1 MEKVKTEGL
10 LRKILPAFVFFAAA
24 ALFLFRRAR
33 YGYCYQDEPFL
44 VSLAARIL
52 RGDTL
57 LLDEWNGAQNTGVLL
72 LPVYAL
78 MHRLLGGTEG
88 ILLAMRWAY
97 CAFWLAA
104 LVFLWIKLAP
114 CGAVRYAAVIYM
126 LLFSPLDYMTLSYTS
141 ISLMCVTAI
150 AAITYADVFEMKVS
164 PVKTGL
170 TLGLLMTVSVLC
182 YPHMALFFALYALL
196 LLAAAL
202 LHRRRA
208 RSARNK
214 YILKLLCAML
224 AAVMLFA
231 AIYALFILLGR
242 DGRPLFENIAEIFR
256 DPQHH
261 SKGAID
267 ALLQICYFIGIQGV
281 GWIYPVGMLLLT
293 GAVLLPLRRRDALRP
308 LILGAGVLLYIYSLI
323 PVFISPRLQLNEQ
336 MRNIAFLGLLAY
348 ALMDKKPRRL
358 FYAFYGASA
367 VYTYAAF
374 MGTNTAIM
382 AISMGMSV
390 AGAAA
395 VVIILLLCRELSQK
409 GSESGGRFLKSAAAA
424 LAALAVLVQL
434 AAEVRVRFD
443 YTYYDDTLS
452 ALTEIIDRGPAKG
465 IYTCAENKAEYDGAL
480 DAFDRLMDGRERR
493 GKTLLSVSEIVSLY
507 ADMEL
512 DTYSVWLRG
521 ISTAQMW
528 ARQEKYFAL
537 NGKNTPDYIFFDE
550 YTPYDIALDGYE
562 VFDRGKYTLLVK
574 SE

>member
-1 MEKVKTEGL
+1 MEKIKTEGL
-10 LRKILPAFVFFAAA
+10 LRKLLPAFVFFASA
-24 ALFLFRRAR
+24 ALFLFWRAR

-44 VSLAARIL
+44 ASLAARIL

-57 LLDEWNGAQNTGVLL
+57 LIDEWHGAQNTGVLL
-72 LPVYAL
+72 LPVYAI
-78 MHRLLGGTEG
+78 MYRLLGGTEG

-150 AAITYADVFEMKVS
+150 AAITYADVLEMKGS

-170 TLGLLMTVSVLC
+170 ALGLLMTVSVLC

-196 LLAAAL
+196 LLAGTL
-202 LHRRRA
+202 RHKRC
-208 RSARNK
+208 ARN

-224 AAVMLFA
+224 AAVMFFA

-261 SKGAID
+261 PKGAVD
-267 ALLQICYFIGIQGV
+267 ALLQICYFIAIQGV

-293 GAVLLPLRRRDALRP
+293 GAAFLPFRRKDAVHPFLLA
-308 LILGAGVLLYIYSLI
+308 AGVLLYIYSLI

-374 MGTNTAIM
+374 MGSNTAIM

-395 VVIILLLCRELSQK
+395 VVIILLLCRELKQ
-409 GSESGGRFLKSAAAA
+409 SGRGVKRATAA
-424 LAALAVLVQL
+424 LASLAVLVQL

-452 ALTEIIDRGPAKG
+452 ALTEIIVRGPAKG
-465 IYTCAENKAEYDGAL
+465 IYTCPENKAEYDGAL
-480 DAFDRLMDGRERR
+480 DAFDRLMDGRERC

-528 ARQEKYFAL
+528 ERQEKYFAL

-562 VFDRGKYTLLVK
+562 VFDHGKYTLLVK